1 MKTKETRGIT
11 LSSLVVTMI
20 VLIILAGVSVS
31 MISGENGIINQT
43 KNAKDQTQRASIE
56 EQKQLI

>member
-11 LSSLVVTMI
+11 LISLVVTMI

-43 KNAKDQTQRASIE
+43 KKCKRSNTKSIN
-56 EQKQLI
+56 